1 MPGAKF
7 SARSGGCGV
16 GKQSGSPHSSG
27 WKSSFGATPSPQ
39 PLPARAAASAPWPII
54 ERKPSAMSDS
64 HRSGRVAQPAPQITQ
79 AMIELYD
86 DYTHLTL
93 DRRRFFDHLTRV
105 AGGTAAA
112 CALLPLLQNNYA
124 QAAMVAP
131 DDGRLASE
139 TVSFPGAHG
148 ELTGYL
154 VRPTGTMDR
163 LPAVLVIHENRGLN
177 PHIED
182 VTRRIALAGF
192 VALGVDFLSPAGG
205 TPADE
210 DQAREMIRALD
221 RAQTVENAVA
231 AVDYLADHPATTGK
245 VGSVGFCWGGAMSNQ
260 VAVNAPAISATVA
273 YYGRQPA
280 AEEVARIKAPMLLH
294 YAGLDD
300 RINAGI
306 PDFEAALKANGV
318 SYEMFMYEG
327 ANHAFNNDTNA
338 ARYDQKAADLAW
350 NRTITFFREKLQ

>member
-1 MPGAKF
+1 
-7 SARSGGCGV
+7 
-16 GKQSGSPHSSG
+16 
-27 WKSSFGATPSPQ
+27 
-39 PLPARAAASAPWPII
+39 
-54 ERKPSAMSDS
+54 
-64 HRSGRVAQPAPQITQ
+64 
-79 AMIELYD
+79 
-86 DYTHLTL
+86 
-93 DRRRFFDHLTRV
+93 
-105 AGGTAAA
+105 
-112 CALLPLLQNNYA
+112 
-124 QAAMVAP
+124 MVAP

-192 VALGVDFLSPAGG
+192 VALGVDFLSPVGG

-294 YAGLDD
+294 YAGLDQ

-318 SYEMFMYEG
+318 TYQMFIYEG